1 MLSLLMMCKTQI
13 MFRGG
18 EKLKIKR
25 VAVVIGL
32 ILLTVAGLIGCGR
45 KRELV
50 EPVDLAAKSTER
62 ELIAIP
68 MPISEREHAVSSE
81 EQSADSE
88 SEETTRL
95 TALAEDMQEAERIAD
110 LYDIELDSFSYGVAN
125 YVTDKDV
132 QELMNLGEE
141 NDYPTLAPNYKNK
154 LHTAQ

>member
-1 MLSLLMMCKTQI
+1 M
-13 MFRGG
+13 
-18 EKLKIKR
+18 KIKR
-25 VAVVIGL
+25 VTVAIGL
-32 ILLTVAGLIGCGR
+32 ILLTMAGLIGCGR

-50 EPVDLAAKSTER
+50 EITELAANDTER
-62 ELIAIP
+62 ELIALPIP
-68 MPISEREHAVSSE
+68 ERETNETSAE
-81 EQSADSE
+81 ESTDGE

-95 TALAEDMQEAERIAD
+95 TALAEDLEEAERIAD
-110 LYDIELDSFSYGVAN
+110 LYDIELDSFSYGVAT

>member
-1 MLSLLMMCKTQI
+1 M
-13 MFRGG
+13 
-18 EKLKIKR
+18 KIKR

-50 EPVDLAAKSTER
+50 EPADLAAKSTER

-110 LYDIELDSFSYGVAN
+110 LYDIELDSFSYGVAT

>member
-1 MLSLLMMCKTQI
+1 
-13 MFRGG
+13 MFGGG

-25 VAVVIGL
+25 VTVAIGL
-32 ILLTVAGLIGCGR
+32 ILLTMAGLIGCGR

-50 EPVDLAAKSTER
+50 EITELAANDTER
-62 ELIAIP
+62 ELIALPIP
-68 MPISEREHAVSSE
+68 ERETNETSAE
-81 EQSADSE
+81 ESTDGE

-95 TALAEDMQEAERIAD
+95 TALAEDLEEAERIAD
-110 LYDIELDSFSYGVAN
+110 LYDIELDSFSYGVAT